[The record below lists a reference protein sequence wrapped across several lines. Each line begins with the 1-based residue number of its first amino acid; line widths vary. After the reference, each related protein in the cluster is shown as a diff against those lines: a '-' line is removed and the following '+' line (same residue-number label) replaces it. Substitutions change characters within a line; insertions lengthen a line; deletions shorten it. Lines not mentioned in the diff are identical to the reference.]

1 MPGRSRFGKGSDSA
15 MPANFQ
21 VLYVTNASTDPFFVP
36 GNQGEG
42 DNPASGTPA
51 QRLADCKKLVSHRD
65 DNNIATTQ
73 IGKAVQPKTLND
85 W

>member
-1 MPGRSRFGKGSDSA
+1 MARSRFGKGSASV
-15 MPANFQ
+15 MPADFQ
-21 VLYVTNASTDPFFVP
+21 VLYVTNASTDQFFVP
-36 GNQGEG
+36 GNQAEG
-42 DNPASGTPA
+42 DNPASGSAA

>member
-1 MPGRSRFGKGSDSA
+1 
-15 MPANFQ
+15 MPATFQ

-36 GNQGEG
+36 GNQAEG